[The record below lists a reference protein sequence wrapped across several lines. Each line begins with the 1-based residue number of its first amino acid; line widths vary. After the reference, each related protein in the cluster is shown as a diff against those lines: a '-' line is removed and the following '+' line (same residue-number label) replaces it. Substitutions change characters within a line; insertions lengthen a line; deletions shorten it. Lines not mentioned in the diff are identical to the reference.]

1 MPPQIQNIN
10 NIPLTASQ
18 FANIAYDDGSLST
31 LSNKEIDGNNIHYC
45 CANCNK
51 TVSLLSI
58 LVGSSEVHE
67 SSNGAYLCSAGCC
80 REYSIKSTRN
90 SL

>member
-1 MPPQIQNIN
+1 MPHQIQNIN
-10 NIPLTASQ
+10 NTPLTASQ
-18 FANIAYDDGSLST
+18 FASIAYDDGSLSAT
-31 LSNKEIDGNNIHYC
+31 SNKAIDGNDIQYC

-58 LVGSSEVHE
+58 LVGSSEAHE
-67 SSNGAYLCSAGCC
+67 SSNGAYLCSARCC
-80 REYSIKSTRN
+80 HEYSIKSTRD

>member
-10 NIPLTASQ
+10 NTPLTASE
-18 FANIAYDDGSLST
+18 FASIAYDDGALSGT
-31 LSNKEIDGNNIHYC
+31 SNKEIDGNNIHFC

-58 LVGSSEVHE
+58 LVGSSEAHE
-67 SSNGAYLCSAGCC
+67 SSNGAYLCSTRCC
-80 REYSIKSTRN
+80 HEYSIKSTRN